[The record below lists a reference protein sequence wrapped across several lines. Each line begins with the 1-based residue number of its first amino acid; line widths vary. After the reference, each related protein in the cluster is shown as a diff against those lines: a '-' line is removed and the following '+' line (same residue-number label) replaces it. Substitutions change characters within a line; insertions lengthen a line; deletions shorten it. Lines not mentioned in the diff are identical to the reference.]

1 MLSRLIP
8 RLSTS
13 LRSNIISNVRNSSIT
28 VASRPRDKYVED
40 YENFKMPLAPYEG
53 MGPLPIKPTWDP
65 NYMRHYIIPEY
76 WFEFLYPRTGVT
88 GPYALAVGT
97 TAFLLSKE
105 WYIYNPETW
114 HLIALVSVT
123 YALMKAV
130 GPTVRDM
137 VHSYEDKHFDAI
149 YRLKMSEIDS
159 LETEVEDIKDEKWRS
174 GLQEMYHDV
183 KKSNLAVM
191 LETEYLNRKASLVS
205 AVKKKLDYQVAVQ
218 QVDRELAHSHLV
230 NWVEEKV
237 RKSITPES
245 QKKTLDVCIAQLAAL
260 AAK

>member
-8 RLSTS
+8 RINTA
-13 LRSNIISNVRNSSIT
+13 LRPTIINNIRNSSLT
-28 VASRPRDKYVED
+28 VASRPRDNYVED

-53 MGPLPIKPTWDP
+53 MGPLPVKPTWDP
-65 NYMRHYIIPEY
+65 NYMRHYVIPEY

-88 GPYALAVGT
+88 GPYALAFGT
-97 TAFLLSKE
+97 TAFLVSKE
-105 WYIYNPETW
+105 IYIYSPESW
-114 HLIALVSVT
+114 HLFALLTVT
-123 YALMKAV
+123 YGLLKVA
-130 GPTVRDM
+130 GPM
-137 VHSYEDKHFDAI
+137 LQEMMHSNEDRHFDAI
-149 YRLKMSEIDS
+149 YRLKMSEIDG
-159 LETEVEDIKDEKWRS
+159 LEAEVEDIKTEKWRS
-174 GLQEMYHDV
+174 GLQEMYHDI
-183 KKSNLAVM
+183 KKSNLALM

-245 QKKTLDVCIAQLAAL
+245 QKKTLDVCIARLAAL
-260 AAK
+260 TPK